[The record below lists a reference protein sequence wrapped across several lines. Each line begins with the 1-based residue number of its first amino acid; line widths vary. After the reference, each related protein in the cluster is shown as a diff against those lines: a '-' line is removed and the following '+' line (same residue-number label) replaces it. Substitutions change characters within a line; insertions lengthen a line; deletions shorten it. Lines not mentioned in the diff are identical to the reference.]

1 MSRDLVA
8 HIGIPAFFLRS
19 RAVRALR
26 REGFLRSL
34 RRSWCPP
41 RGVPARRRSAP
52 PTSRRAPWTW
62 GWSSAGVA
70 ALAAYPGGA
79 RHRAAG
85 HRGVSAGASAWV
97 WGMVA
102 AFLVSIPVG
111 LSIPWL
117 REFFA
122 LPWPEPS
129 AWGAAIGCAAVGV
142 VLLEVVRRIPLLAR
156 IEEPPVPER
165 PAGDRS

>member
-1 MSRDLVA
+1 M
-8 HIGIPAFFLRS
+8 
-19 RAVRALR
+19 R

-34 RRSWCPP
+34 AAFVVPAGAVSAATIGAAYLAARGPLDLGLEQS
-41 RGVPARRRSAP
+41 RGV
-52 PTSRRAPWTW
+52 
-62 GWSSAGVA
+62 VA
-70 ALAAYPGGA
+70 ALAATLVGLGIVLQVE
-79 RHRAAG
+79 
-85 HRGVSAGASAWV
+85 RGVERRRIRRWV